1 MDFFAND
8 NDITFIK
15 TSIANMT
22 TRNCNWGKKEKK
34 KRKKNSFNSHLRGKP
49 LIA

>member
-1 MDFFAND
+1 MDHICVDSKNYKKKGYAMDFFAND

-22 TRNCNWGKKEKK
+22 R
-34 KRKKNSFNSHLRGKP
+34 RKL
-49 LIA
+49 